1 MARHA
6 APKAPQ
12 TKALRTAGLT
22 LSMAGAALAMAA
34 GGAQAGELSVPAA
47 LAGVADPIS
56 NLKVNPL
63 ANTGVDPLDNGVAT
77 KVADFPSVGTGML
90 TGSLTRGPSIGEL
103 PTAAA
108 SSLLGPLLPG
118 AVK

>member
-6 APKAPQ
+6 APH
-12 TKALRTAGLT
+12 TSALRTAGLT

-34 GGAQAGELSVPAA
+34 GGAQAGELSAPAA
-47 LAGVADPIS
+47 LAGATDPVT

-63 ANTGVDPLDNGVAT
+63 ANTGVDPLNNGVAT
-77 KVADFPSVGTGML
+77 KVADFPSVGTGMA
-90 TGSLTRGPSIGEL
+90 TGSLTRGPSVGEL

-108 SSLLGPLLPG
+108 SSLLGPVFPG